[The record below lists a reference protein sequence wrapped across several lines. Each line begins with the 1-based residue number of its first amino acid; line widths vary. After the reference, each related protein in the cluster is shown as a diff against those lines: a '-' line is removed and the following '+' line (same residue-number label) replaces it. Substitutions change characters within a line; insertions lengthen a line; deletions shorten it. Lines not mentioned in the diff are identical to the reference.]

1 MKKFGSIF
9 SALIALTLGFP
20 FFVSAQIVN
29 PNQEAI
35 ISFDVDIVVNTDN
48 SIDVTEKII
57 YQTGSAEHHGIYRD
71 IYPYSSEGKKM
82 SIKNVVVVDES
93 GAPHQFQ
100 VSSIGKNIRIKIG
113 DPNTTFMGEKTY
125 LVTYHGTNAVAK
137 LADLDEIYWNVTGN
151 EWGMPIY
158 AVSARV
164 TLPPS
169 VTPSIIQEAC
179 YVGIKGS
186 TNKCI
191 SSIAENTSV
200 VFSAPGT
207 LTPREGLTVAVGF
220 PKGVTLPYSSSSIIG
235 DMLAVYVPWIV
246 AVVMIIVTFFFSF
259 RYWYQQGRDPKGTGV
274 IVPYYDVP
282 GDLTPM
288 EVVGILYED
297 ISAGSISAEIVYL
310 ATKGYL
316 KIVYL
321 EEKFLGLFKTSDYE
335 LVRIKDPLDAPNDF
349 DRKLLNELF
358 SVAPFDKIILSKL
371 KNVFYK
377 QLPPIKDYTV
387 NTLLKKGYYKNLGR
401 MGKDGKKVSAFVFTA
416 ALAFIWISGFFD
428 ENLSQITWSPVILGV
443 VVSLAVFLVVY
454 RLSPAKTEMGVATKE
469 QLLGLKMYLQIAEK
483 DRLDFHHAPEKKP
496 EMFEKLLPYAMVLGV
511 EKAWAKEFEGIYTT
525 PPSWYSGPA
534 SSHFSATTLSNSLAS
549 FGAFTTTSLSSAPGG
564 SGGGG
569 SSGGGGGG
577 GGGGSW

>member
-1 MKKFGSIF
+1 MKIF
-9 SALIALTLGFP
+9 WNTLATGVIFALGFP
-20 FFVSAQIVN
+20 FFVSAQMIGQ
-29 PNQEAI
+29 NQEAI
-35 ISFDVDIVVNTDN
+35 TFFDADIIVNTDN

-57 YQTGSAEHHGIYRD
+57 YQTGPAEHHGIYRD

-82 SIKNVVVVDES
+82 IIKDVVVVDES
-93 GAPHQFQ
+93 GAPYQFQ
-100 VSSIGKNIRIKIG
+100 VSNVGKNIRIKIG
-113 DPNTTFMGEKTY
+113 DPNTTFRGEKTY

-137 LADLDEIYWNVTGN
+137 LEDLDEVYWNVTGN

-158 AVSARV
+158 AARARV

-169 VTPSIIQEAC
+169 ITPSIIQEAC

-186 TNKCI
+186 TNKCS
-191 SSIAENTSV
+191 SSIESNTSV
-200 VFSAPGT
+200 VFAVPSVLNPG
-207 LTPREGLTVAVGF
+207 EGLTVAVGF
-220 PKGVTLPYSSSSIIG
+220 PKGTVVPYQPLSIVTDMFLVYLPWVISILMIIG
-235 DMLAVYVPWIV
+235 
-246 AVVMIIVTFFFSF
+246 TFFFSF
-259 RYWYQQGRDPKGTGV
+259 RYWCQKGRDPKGAGV

-288 EVVGILYED
+288 EVVGILHED

-321 EEKFLGLFKTSDYE
+321 ENKILGIFNLSDYKLEKLKDFSDVANTFDSE
-335 LVRIKDPLDAPNDF
+335 LLAS
-349 DRKLLNELF
+349 LF
-358 SVAPFDKIILSKL
+358 SSGHSESVTLSKL

-377 QLPPIKDYTV
+377 QIPILKNSTA
-387 NTLLKKGYYKNLGR
+387 NLLLKKGYYKNLGR
-401 MGKDGKKVSAFVFTA
+401 MGKGGKAV
-416 ALAFIWISGFFD
+416 
-428 ENLSQITWSPVILGV
+428 GV
-443 VVSLAVFLVVY
+443 AVFLSFAGIWIFDVVSSVYPQMVLSPVVIGLIVSIGIFLIIY
-454 RLSPAKTEMGVATKE
+454 RLSPAKTEIGVATKE

-483 DRLDFHHAPEKKP
+483 DRLAFHSAPEKKP
-496 EMFEKLLPYAMVLGV
+496 EIFEKLLPYAMVLGV
-511 EKAWAKEFEGIYTT
+511 ENAWAKEFEGIYTT

-534 SSHFSATTLSNSLAS
+534 SSHFSARTLSNSLAS
-549 FGAFTTTSLSSAPGG
+549 FGAFATTSLSSAPGG

>member
-1 MKKFGSIF
+1 MKIF
-9 SALIALTLGFP
+9 WNTLATGAIFALGFP
-20 FFVSAQIVN
+20 LFVSAQMIGQ
-29 PNQEAI
+29 NQEAI
-35 ISFDVDIVVNTDN
+35 VSFDADIIVNTDN

-57 YQTGSAEHHGIYRD
+57 YQTGPAEHHGIYRD

-82 SIKNVVVVDES
+82 SIKDVVVVDES
-93 GAPHQFQ
+93 GAPHKFQ
-100 VSSIGKNIRIKIG
+100 VSNVGKNIRIKIG
-113 DPNTTFMGEKTY
+113 DPNTTFSGEKTY

-137 LADLDEIYWNVTGN
+137 LGDLDEIYWNVTGN

-158 AVSARV
+158 VARARV

-169 VTPSIIQEAC
+169 ITPTISQEAC
-179 YVGIKGS
+179 YFGVKGS
-186 TNKCI
+186 TNKC
-191 SSIAENTSV
+191 SSFIESNTAV
-200 VFSAPGT
+200 VFAAPGV
-207 LTPREGLTVAVGF
+207 LNPGEGITVAVGF
-220 PKGVTLPYSSSSIIG
+220 PKGTVVPYPPLSIVTDMFLVYLPWVISIL
-235 DMLAVYVPWIV
+235 M
-246 AVVMIIVTFFFSF
+246 VVGTFFFSF
-259 RYWYQQGRDPKGTGV
+259 RYWYQKGRDPKGTGV

-288 EVVGILYED
+288 EVVGILHED
-297 ISAGSISAEIVYL
+297 VSAGSISAEIVYL

-321 EEKFLGLFKTSDYE
+321 ENKILGIFNLSDYE
-335 LVRIKDPLDAPNDF
+335 LIKLKDPLDVSNDF

-358 SVAPFDKIILSKL
+358 SVAPFDKVVLSKL

-377 QLPPIKDYTV
+377 QLPSLKDYAV
-387 NTLLKKGYYKNLGR
+387 KALLKKGYYKNLGK
-401 MGKDGKKVSAFVFTA
+401 MGKGGKAVGA
-416 ALAFIWISGFFD
+416 
-428 ENLSQITWSPVILGV
+428 
-443 VVSLAVFLVVY
+443 AVFLSFACIWIFDVVSSASSQMVLSPVVIGLIVSVGIFLIIY

-483 DRLDFHHAPEKKP
+483 DRLAFHNAPEKKP
-496 EMFEKLLPYAMVLGV
+496 EIFEKLLPYAMVLGV

-534 SSHFSATTLSNSLAS
+534 SSHFSARTLSNSLAS
-549 FGAFTTTSLSSAPGG
+549 FGAFATTSLASAPGG